1 MFKVKQKSH
10 ELFKQEKQKNITYLS
25 WKYQSND
32 EIIPTKIS
40 PEDLIIQQQHSAATS
55 PAKFVVS
62 IKQLQMFSQEQIS
75 QHNSLTHPEQHWK
88 HYSVH
93 PYGEHKY
100 WQQLPTSR
108 QHYSQQQYPSSLDRQ
123 FVGKLQQFLK
133 NCPN

>member
-40 PEDLIIQQQHSAATS
+40 PEDLIIQQQHSATPP
-55 PAKFVVS
+55 PAKAYVS
-62 IKQLQMFSQEQIS
+62 IQQWQRLSQEQAS
-75 QHNSLTHPEQHWK
+75 QHNFLQHPEHHWK

-93 PYGEHKY
+93 P
-100 WQQLPTSR
+100 
-108 QHYSQQQYPSSLDRQ
+108 
-123 FVGKLQQFLK
+123 
-133 NCPN
+133 